1 MSTKT
6 ILVTGATDGL
16 GLAAAKKL
24 AAKGHRLFLHGR
36 DQEKLEA
43 AKAEISG
50 EAETLIAD
58 LSNMTEVNALADK
71 AAARAGKIDV
81 LINNAGVFKADE
93 AITPEGL
100 DIRFAVNTLAPYL
113 LTRLL
118 LPSMPKDG
126 RVVSLSSAAQE
137 PVDIRALK
145 GNHQLGDMDAYAQ
158 SKLALIIW
166 TKALAAEHPDGPT
179 FIALN
184 PGSLLATKMVRE
196 GFGIDGSD
204 VNIGGDII
212 TEAALSDD
220 FADRSGEYYDNDGG
234 GFSEPH
240 PAALDVNASANVMEA
255 IKELVGLG

>member
-1 MSTKT
+1 MSKKT
-6 ILVTGATDGL
+6 ILITGATDGI
-16 GLAAAKKL
+16 GLAAAQTL
-24 AAKGHRLFLHGR
+24 ARKGHRLLLHGR
-36 DQEKLEA
+36 NQEKLDA
-43 AKAEISG
+43 AKETIGG
-50 EAETLIAD
+50 EAEMLLAD

-81 LINNAGVFKADE
+81 LINNAGVFKTDE
-93 AITPEGL
+93 PITPEGL
-100 DIRFAVNTLAPYL
+100 DVRFAVNTLAPYL

-118 LPSMPKDG
+118 LPSIAQDG

-137 PVDIRALK
+137 PVEIRALK
-145 GNHQLGDMDAYAQ
+145 GNLQLGDMDAYAQ
-158 SKLALIIW
+158 SKLALIVW

-184 PGSLLATKMVRE
+184 PGSLLATKMVRD

-212 TEAALSDD
+212 AEAALSDD
-220 FADRSGEYYDNDGG
+220 FADHSGEYFDNDGA
-234 GFSEPH
+234 GFSDPH

>member
-1 MSTKT
+1 MTKKT
-6 ILVTGATDGL
+6 ILITGATDGI
-16 GLAAAKKL
+16 GLAAAKRL
-24 AAKGHRLFLHGR
+24 AEDGHHLLLHGR
-36 DQEKLEA
+36 NQEKLEA
-43 AKAEISG
+43 VRDEMSADTEIY
-50 EAETLIAD
+50 LAD

-71 AAARAGKIDV
+71 AAARSGKIDV
-81 LINNAGVFKADE
+81 LINNAGVFKTSE
-93 AITPEGL
+93 PITPEGL

-137 PVDIRALK
+137 PVDLRALK
-145 GNHQLGDMDAYAQ
+145 GNEKLGDMDAYAQ

-204 VNIGGDII
+204 VNIGSDII
-212 TEAALSDD
+212 ANAALSDD
-220 FADRSGEYYDNDGG
+220 FADRSGEYYDNDGN
-234 GFSEPH
+234 GFSDPH
-240 PAALDVNASANVMEA
+240 PAALDVEASAQVMKA

>member
-1 MSTKT
+1 MSKKT
-6 ILVTGATDGL
+6 ILITGATDGI
-16 GLAAAKKL
+16 GLAAAQTL
-24 AAKGHRLFLHGR
+24 ARKGHRLLLHGR
-36 DQEKLEA
+36 NQEKLDA
-43 AKAEISG
+43 AKETIGG
-50 EAETLIAD
+50 EAEMLLAD

-81 LINNAGVFKADE
+81 LINNAGVFKTDE
-93 AITPEGL
+93 PITPEGL
-100 DIRFAVNTLAPYL
+100 DVRFAVNTLAPYL

-118 LPSMPKDG
+118 LPSIAQDG

-137 PVDIRALK
+137 PVEIRALK
-145 GNHQLGDMDAYAQ
+145 GNLQLGDMDAYAQ
-158 SKLALIIW
+158 SKLALIVW

-184 PGSLLATKMVRE
+184 PGSLLATKMVRD

-212 TEAALSDD
+212 AEAALSDD
-220 FADRSGEYYDNDGG
+220 FADRSGEYFDNDGA
-234 GFSEPH
+234 GFSDPH